1 MLISEGSKQQV
12 CSECSNTNLFL
23 DPVKG
28 ELICEQC
35 GIVVSGEQL
44 SMKPEWRAFDFS
56 QRENLPRTGSPLDLT
71 IHDRGLSSTI
81 GWSNRDYAGRPLNPE
96 MRYRLY
102 RLRKWNRRSQISNSR
117 NRNLSQALSLMHKL
131 SDELNLPRSVLEN
144 GSMIYRNALKANYVR
159 GRSILGIVVAALYMA
174 CRQCAVLRSLTDF
187 AEAAEVPRKTTAK
200 SYRFLHQKLKLN
212 IPRVQQSSY
221 IKRLVSRLRLRGY
234 TEMLAMRLLEEAIN
248 NNFTNGRSSAGIAA
262 ACIYMS
268 GRIMDEG
275 LTQYRVA
282 HEAQVSEV
290 TIRNRYKEL
299 LRNFDIVIYV

>member
-1 MLISEGSKQQV
+1 
-12 CSECSNTNLFL
+12 
-23 DPVKG
+23 
-28 ELICEQC
+28 
-35 GIVVSGEQL
+35 
-44 SMKPEWRAFDFS
+44 
-56 QRENLPRTGSPLDLT
+56 
-71 IHDRGLSSTI
+71 
-81 GWSNRDYAGRPLNPE
+81 
-96 MRYRLY
+96 
-102 RLRKWNRRSQISNSR
+102 
-117 NRNLSQALSLMHKL
+117 MHKL

-159 GRSILGIVVAALYMA
+159 GRSILSIVVAALYMA
-174 CRQCAVLRSLTDF
+174 CRQCGVLRSLTDF
-187 AEAAEVPRKTTAK
+187 AEAAEVPRKTAAK
-200 SYRFLHQKLKLN
+200 NYRFLHQKLKLN
-212 IPRVQQSSY
+212 IPRIQQASY

-275 LTQYRVA
+275 LTQYGVA

-299 LRNFDIVIYV
+299 LRNLDIIISV